1 MRLITTPSAPRAIV
15 HPVPDGAAKE
25 NPSYS
30 ILPVGAGSVGG
41 P

>member
-1 MRLITTPSAPRAIV
+1 MTAPPADRSII
-15 HPVPDGAAKE
+15 HPVPGGAAKE
-25 NPSYS
+25 KPSYS